1 MSIQLIA
8 IDIDGTLINS
18 NHEITPRVH
27 EALTKAKEQ
36 GVYVVLCTGRPLP
49 GVVSYLNELNLV
61 NDRDFVVT
69 YNGSLVQR
77 TGTGESLVRFGMD
90 MNDLARLNAYSQEY
104 SVHYHAIDEQNI
116 YVPTEDIGKYSQF
129 ESNLVG
135 MPIAHQAFE
144 TLDANKT
151 FSKMMFV
158 DEEEIL
164 NHLIENLSEDFKNSY
179 NIVRSMPFYLEILHP
194 QASKGHA
201 VAKLADLLG
210 LTSSEVMCIGD
221 QENDRDMI
229 EYAGMRVAM
238 GNATEE
244 IKAIANFITTS
255 NDEDGVAVAVEKY
268 VLNA

>member
-1 MSIQLIA
+1 MSIKLVA

-18 NHEITPRVH
+18 AHEITPRVH
-27 EALTKAKEQ
+27 KALTAAKEQ

-49 GVVSYLNELNLV
+49 GVVPYLKELDLIN
-61 NDRDFVVT
+61 NRDFVVT

-77 TGTGESLVRFGMD
+77 TGTGEGLVRFGMT
-90 MNDLARLNAYSQEY
+90 MHDLQQLDAYSKKY
-104 SVHYHAIDEQNI
+104 GIHYHAIDEKNI
-116 YVPTEDIGKYSQF
+116 YVPTPDIGEYSYY

-135 MPIAHQAFE
+135 MPIVHQPIE
-144 TLDANKT
+144 KLDDNQT

-158 DEEEIL
+158 DEEETL
-164 NHLIENLSEDFKNSY
+164 NQLLENLSDDFKDSY
-179 NIVRSMPFYLEILHP
+179 NIVRSMDFYLEVLHP

-201 VAKLADLLG
+201 VAKLAELLG
-210 LTSSEVMCIGD
+210 LTAAEVMCIGD

-229 EYAGMRVAM
+229 EYAGIGVAM

-255 NDEDGVAVAVEKY
+255 NNEDGVAVAVEKY